1 MCLHLLRLTCKAA
14 GCPFGKLVRYQE
26 AWSKP
31 TWSHATA
38 GSSTS
43 TRARQ
48 RRFALPLPTISPA
61 HPYACPAPPLNPTLP
76 RLQPLSVELAPGI
89 MSNIFDG
96 IQRPLKQI
104 AIDSA
109 SCFIPRGVD
118 VPALDRSRQWE
129 FDPTGF
135 KVGDR
140 ITGGDIY
147 GVVHE
152 NSLMDHKIMLPP
164 AARGNITYIA
174 PAGGYSITDKVIEVE
189 FGGVKKVRAARV

>member
-1 MCLHLLRLTCKAA
+1 M
-14 GCPFGKLVRYQE
+14 
-26 AWSKP
+26 
-31 TWSHATA
+31 
-38 GSSTS
+38 
-43 TRARQ
+43 
-48 RRFALPLPTISPA
+48 
-61 HPYACPAPPLNPTLP
+61 
-76 RLQPLSVELAPGI
+76 ELAPGI

-147 GVVHE
+147 GLVHE
-152 NSLMDHKIMLPP
+152 NSLMEHKIMLPP
-164 AARGNITYIA
+164 AARGNVTYIA

-189 FGGVKKVRAARV
+189 FGGVKKVGARRGWAGLGWAGLVGGGWWWCEGWAGGGGLPACRPGHVSSWRLALPASICVHWP

>member
-1 MCLHLLRLTCKAA
+1 M
-14 GCPFGKLVRYQE
+14 
-26 AWSKP
+26 
-31 TWSHATA
+31 
-38 GSSTS
+38 
-43 TRARQ
+43 
-48 RRFALPLPTISPA
+48 
-61 HPYACPAPPLNPTLP
+61 
-76 RLQPLSVELAPGI
+76 ELAPGI